1 MHPEEYPP
9 QKDFEQISYLFHT
22 LYLGYV
28 LYMSQINYV
37 GVICSAQINRYNIIL
52 FPYVQLVTFSCL
64 LSLKMQV

>member
-37 GVICSAQINRYNIIL
+37 GVICSAQINRYISN
-52 FPYVQLVTFSCL
+52 
-64 LSLKMQV
+64 